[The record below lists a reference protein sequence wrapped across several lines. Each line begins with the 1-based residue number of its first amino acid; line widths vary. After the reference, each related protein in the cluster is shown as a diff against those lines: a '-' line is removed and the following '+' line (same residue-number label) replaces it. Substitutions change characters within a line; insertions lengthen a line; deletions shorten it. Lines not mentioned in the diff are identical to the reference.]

1 MKIFIIILIVL
12 YFVKDTNSYI
22 NINKCKKKIGLG
34 IYLFNLRM
42 KPYSDEIQNKKK
54 EIYKYSNEIRIR
66 KEMILRNNM
75 TKNSLVQTTLDSS
88 YQDFFDEISEIIY
101 ILVDINKDAVLI
113 INSIIREYFKYNM
126 YEELNRKFDIKLDSK
141 DLFLI
146 IVRNIIIPT
155 FVHDSFQSI
164 FQQIKHFTQ

>member
-1 MKIFIIILIVL
+1 MYSLIIFLLILIIINNVNS
-12 YFVKDTNSYI
+12 FV

-66 KEMILRNNM
+66 KEMMLRNNV
-75 TKNSLVQTTLDSS
+75 TKNSLVQTTLESS
-88 YQDFFDEISEIIY
+88 YQDFFDEISEVIY

-113 INSIIREYFKYNM
+113 IKSIIREYFKYNM
-126 YEELNRKFDIKLDSK
+126 YEELNRKFDITIDTK
-141 DLFLI
+141 DIILI
-146 IVRNIIIPT
+146 ILRNIIIPT
-155 FVHDSFQSI
+155 LVHDSFQSI
-164 FQQIKHFTQ
+164 FQYIKHFTE

>member
-12 YFVKDTNSYI
+12 YFVKDTNSFI
-22 NINKCKKKIGLG
+22 NFNKCKKKIGLG

-42 KPYSDEIQNKKK
+42 KPYSDEIHNKKK
-54 EIYKYSNEIRIR
+54 EIYKYSDEIRIR

-88 YQDFFDEISEIIY
+88 YQDFFDEISEVIY